1 MILSHRSGGAAR
13 IPALLAGMLL
23 VGGTFY
29 LTATQPATGTLEGT
43 VVAEET
49 GAPVAGARVRLAP
62 AGGAEGAAYRSVRT
76 DEAGVFRIDALP
88 VGQYS
93 VSATGNARQLK
104 NVRTRITEARP
115 TRLSLQLAPQ
125 EPGFELIVHQHVF
138 APDENVEVV
147 CKGFVLSPT
156 LRLQCYRVDPLALQ
170 RRAGGS
176 LRQFLG
182 LGWGGDLEA
191 AGLTARPQLTA
202 LSPAEVPITTRDAE
216 GIFYQRVHPALPGP
230 GLYMVAVEADGIRR
244 VTWLAVTELGLI
256 TKHAGNRL
264 VVYATHLKTGRPLPQ
279 CQLSVLSGDQ
289 TLLETTTS
297 AGGLADITLPARP
310 GGDELLIAGRYGS
323 SFAAVRAYLYSEESE
338 PYVVYTYTDRPV
350 YRPGDVVSFKGI
362 VRRAS
367 GEGYEV
373 PAGRQVKLE
382 VHSDAGDRIHSAT
395 LQTNSLG
402 SFHGRLSLPRT
413 AGSGHYALMVTLE
426 GRPYSSGFQVASYRK
441 PEYKVTV
448 STDKPWYVK
457 GDILEATVE
466 AEYYFGAP
474 VANAGVSTSVRVAT
488 MWYDPSEEELYE
500 DLAFEDEARYAG
512 HGEWLDSGEVVT
524 DGSGRATVRIP
535 TRIVRDHRDEKAQE
549 SFGLED
555 DEYDRLFT
563 IEAVVTDPAR
573 REVTG
578 RSTVRVARGEF
589 SLTAEARQTVLNE
602 GEATTVTFK
611 AVDFE
616 GRPVA
621 GADVEVA
628 AGPVRWTQDSF
639 EHEVGPRQTLKTD
652 GQGQASLKAGPTDRG
667 EYRITATARDRR
679 GNRLVRS
686 LYLWVIAE
694 GAGDYDYKYPEL
706 ELIADKKVYD
716 EGDTATVLVNTDRVG
731 ADALVS
737 VEGKDVFHTY
747 TKRLDRRS
755 TTLKV
760 PLEGRYVPG
769 VYVTVSYVRD
779 KEFVTRSKRLA
790 ISTRQRELTVE
801 VTPDRQ
807 TAAPGERIRYDL
819 RTLKANGD
827 PAAAEVSLA
836 VVNEAIFAIAPEP
849 KPDIVSAFYPRVE
862 NRVQT
867 DFSFPQVYLSPEDKG
882 GRPAEVREKFRDTAH
897 WAPAVVT
904 DAQGRGS
911 VEFALPDDL
920 ASWRATAR
928 AHSMATAVGTGTAT
942 VVSRKPLMV
951 RLVLPRFL
959 TQGDRCRIGAIVH
972 NQSDTPQ
979 RLRLHLEPAGG
990 RRESSRSVSLAP
1002 GARYTLEREIRVS
1015 SAGPLAILGWA
1026 KTDSGLEDAVR
1037 VTLPVVPHGRQRMDC
1052 RSGVVRDKMATTFQV
1067 HRDAIPGHGAL
1078 KLRLSPSVA
1087 AAMLGSLS
1095 YLASYPYGCTEQTL
1109 SAFLPDVV
1117 ISRAMEELKLTDTG
1131 VSSKLPEMVRDGLTR
1146 VYAYQRG
1153 DGGWGWWEQD
1163 AADPWMSAYAVY
1175 ALLEARRAGFEV
1187 GAERLSRGL
1196 EYLARTVDRKG
1207 LDEMT
1212 RGYVLY
1218 VLALGGRSEV
1228 VTRRLEGD
1236 GTPPQVKSDHALA
1249 THALAAHAIG
1259 RHELAED
1266 YLGRLWERARSGGGG
1281 VFWGDETGHYRDRWT
1296 QVETNA
1302 MALLA
1307 TCLIR
1312 PGEPRLPQVARR
1324 LLLQRRG
1331 DHWSSTRDTAMVL
1344 YAMVE
1349 YLKLSRELEPD
1360 YTARIVLN
1368 GRVKASVRMTPQTV
1382 VRPEQVLEIPVAD
1395 LRTGENTL
1403 RVELDKEGILYYTAE
1418 LAQYIAQED
1427 IPAVASR
1434 ARLDIDRQ
1442 YYLLRP
1448 QPGAHEPQIPNRPL
1462 DRVRYGDTLR
1472 CVVTLTAATD
1482 HSYMI
1487 LEDYLPA
1494 GCEAI
1499 EPDAEDL
1506 WWRYDE
1512 MGVDSIDYRDDKV
1525 AFFWRSL
1532 PAGVH
1537 RITYDL
1543 RATIP
1548 GDYHV
1553 MPSSVYNM
1561 YVPEVWGSGPES
1573 RLQVR

>member
-1 MILSHRSGGAAR
+1 MTLSHRSGGAAR
-13 IPALLAGMLL
+13 IPVLLAGVLL
-23 VGGTFY
+23 VGGTFD

-43 VVAEET
+43 VVAEES

-62 AGGAEGAAYRSVRT
+62 ATGADGYRSVRA
-76 DEAGVFRIDALP
+76 DEAGLFRIDAVP

-93 VSATGNARQLK
+93 VSATGNARQLR
-104 NVRTRITEARP
+104 NVRTRIMEARP

-125 EPGFELIVHQHVF
+125 EPGLELIVHQQVF
-138 APDENVEVV
+138 APDERVEVV
-147 CKGFVLSPT
+147 CRGFVLSPT

-170 RRAGGS
+170 RGAGGS

-191 AGLTARPQLTA
+191 ADLTARPQLTT

-216 GIFYQRVHPALPGP
+216 GVFYQRVHPALPGP

-244 VTWLAVTELGLI
+244 VTWVAVTELGLI

-264 VVYATHLKTGRPLPQ
+264 LVYATHLKTGRPLPQ
-279 CQLSVLSGDQ
+279 CHISLLSGDQ

-297 AGGLADITLPARP
+297 AGGIADIALPARP
-310 GGDELLIAGRYGS
+310 GGDELLVAGRYGS
-323 SFAAVRAYLYSEESE
+323 SFAAVRAYLYSEDSE
-338 PYVVYTYTDRPV
+338 PHVVYTYTDRPV

-367 GEGYEV
+367 GEGYQV
-373 PAGRQVKLE
+373 PAGQEVKVE
-382 VHSDAGDRIHSAT
+382 VHSDAGDRIHSSA
-395 LQTNSLG
+395 LRTNSFG
-402 SFHGRLSLPRT
+402 SFHGRLSLPGT
-413 AGSGHYALMVTLE
+413 AGSGHYALMATLE
-426 GRPYSSGFQVASYRK
+426 GRPYSSGFRVASYRK

-457 GDILEATVE
+457 GDTIVATVE

-474 VANAGVSTSVRVAT
+474 VAKAGVSTSVRVAT
-488 MWYDPSEEELYE
+488 MWYDPSEEELSE
-500 DLAFEDEARYAG
+500 EFGLEDEARYAG

-524 DGSGRATVRIP
+524 DGSGRARVRIP
-535 TRIVRDHRDEKAQE
+535 TRMPRDDRDETAQE
-549 SFGLED
+549 GFGAD
-555 DEYDRLFT
+555 ADEYDRFFT

-589 SLTAEARQTVLNE
+589 SLTAEARKTVLSE
-602 GEATTVTFK
+602 GEATTVTLK

-621 GADVEVA
+621 GAEVEVA
-628 AGPVRWTQDSF
+628 AGPVRWSQDGF
-639 EHEVGPRQTLKTD
+639 EHEVGLRQTLKTD
-652 GQGQASLKAGPTDRG
+652 GEGRASLEARPTDRG

-679 GNRLVRS
+679 GNRIVRS
-686 LYLWVIAE
+686 LHLWVVAE

-706 ELIADKKVYD
+706 ELIADKRVYD
-716 EGDTATVLVNTDRVG
+716 EGDTATILVNTDRVG

-737 VEGKDVFHTY
+737 VEGKDVFDTY
-747 TKRLDRRS
+747 TRRLDRRS

-790 ISTRQRELTVE
+790 ISTRRRELTVE

-827 PAAAEVSLA
+827 PTAAEVSLA

-849 KPDIVSAFYPRVE
+849 RPDIVSAFYPRVG

-882 GRPAEVREKFRDTAH
+882 GRPTEVREKFRDTAH

-928 AHSMATAVGTGTAT
+928 AHSMATAVGTGTST

-951 RLVLPRFL
+951 RPILPRFV

-990 RRESSRSVSLAP
+990 RRESSRPISLAP
-1002 GARYTLEREIRVS
+1002 GARYTLEREIRVA
-1015 SAGPLAILGWA
+1015 SANPLPILGWA
-1026 KTDSGLEDAVR
+1026 RTDSGLEDAVR
-1037 VTLPVVPHGRQRMDC
+1037 VTLPVLPHGRQRMDC

-1078 KLRLSPSVA
+1078 SLRLSPSVA
-1087 AAMLGSLS
+1087 SAMLGALS
-1095 YLASYPYGCTEQTL
+1095 YLAGYPYGCTEQTL

-1117 ISRAMEELKLTDTG
+1117 ISRALKELKLTDSG

-1146 VYAYQRG
+1146 IYAYQRG

-1175 ALLEARRAGFEV
+1175 ALVEAQRAGFEV

-1196 EYLARTVDRKG
+1196 EYLAGVADRKG
-1207 LDEMT
+1207 LDEKT

-1218 VLALGGRSEV
+1218 VLALGGRAEAAN
-1228 VTRRLEGD
+1228 RGLGGD
-1236 GTPPQVKSDHALA
+1236 DLPPQVRSEHALA
-1249 THALAAHAIG
+1249 THALAAHTIG

-1266 YLGRLWERARSGGGG
+1266 YLGRLWGRARSAGGG
-1281 VFWGDETGHYRDRWT
+1281 VFWGDDAGHYWDRWT
-1296 QVETNA
+1296 QAETTA

-1312 PGEPRLPQVARR
+1312 PGEPRLPRVARR
-1324 LLLQRRG
+1324 LMLQRRG

-1368 GRVKASVRMTPQTV
+1368 GRVRASVRMTPQMV
-1382 VRPEQVLEIPVAD
+1382 GRPEQVIEIPVAD
-1395 LRTGENTL
+1395 LTTGENTL
-1403 RVELDKEGILYYTAE
+1403 QVELDKEGILHYTAE

-1448 QPGAHEPQIPNRPL
+1448 QPGVEEPQMPSRPV

-1472 CVVTLTAATD
+1472 CVVTLTAAAD

-1512 MGVDSIDYRDDKV
+1512 LGVDNIEYRDDKV
-1525 AFFWRSL
+1525 AVFWRSL

-1548 GDYHV
+1548 GEYRV
-1553 MPSSVYNM
+1553 MPSSVYSM
-1561 YVPEVWGSGPES
+1561 YVPEVWGSGAES
-1573 RLQVR
+1573 RLRVR